1 MITLLQEHLDDSSSR
16 EPQAAHDHIT
26 RVPSSWLIHGYPV
39 CKVFLFFGHRF
50 FASFHL
56 PFLGSVSLNCYI
68 RTSLPSECCGRYT
81 HETVGGST
89 KLVVTWKARYILESQ
104 SISPGSV
111 DFSKTSRQHTCSDTL
126 VFLVNLIAS
135 LFASHLYT
143 PWTRQLSGPGP
154 EPYARSKVK

>member
-26 RVPSSWLIHGYPV
+26 RVPSSWLIHGYPA
-39 CKVFLFFGHRF
+39 CKVFLFS
-50 FASFHL
+50 A
-56 PFLGSVSLNCYI
+56 
-68 RTSLPSECCGRYT
+68 TDSLPLSTC
-81 HETVGGST
+81 HSWDQWASTVTFEHLSPQNVADDIPMKQSGDPLSLLSRG
-89 KLVVTWKARYILESQ
+89 KQGILESQ

-135 LFASHLYT
+135 WFASHLYT
-143 PWTRQLSGPGP
+143 PWARQLSGPGP